1 MNRSFQS
8 EQTCRVVIIE
18 HSLQIIQKIFQLGEG
33 KLIYDQIK
41 REVDILSRKYDKL
54 QQQLL
59 KMPEGELLCA
69 KNGDYTKWY
78 LHNDKTLSY
87 ISKRENKLAEKLAL
101 KKYYEYQ
108 MQELEKQI
116 HILEKCAAALKK
128 VNMKSEYLLREE
140 SPYWK
145 LLKIHF
151 EKYEKEKISWMNGQ
165 YKCNPSHPENL
176 IHKTM
181 QGHLVRSK
189 SEVIIANTLYMNQI
203 PYRYENQLE
212 IKGVILYPDFTIL
225 HPKTN
230 NLCYWEH
237 FGMMENETYRE
248 NAYNKLKLYGQNGI
262 IPSINLITTF
272 ETKSHPIDSGKI
284 QQIVKEKF
292 VL

>member
-18 HSLQIIQKIFQLGEG
+18 HSLQIIQKIFQLGGG

-248 NAYNKLKLYGQNGI
+248 NAYNKLKLN
-262 IPSINLITTF
+262 
-272 ETKSHPIDSGKI
+272 
-284 QQIVKEKF
+284 
-292 VL
+292 